1 MAGPTGPQV
10 PQAAPSEAQMT
21 PSEQAPQA
29 APSEA
34 HVTPSGQAAPSEAH
48 VTPSGPAAQVRRVP
62 RVMRWRL
69 RLRTP
74 AADNAAAA
82 NAAASTSSQTPPTKN
97 EQAESLGVF
106 ADPDNADELC
116 EQLGDYDCPVCLE
129 LFCEPVVA
137 GCGRHVF
144 CRNCLLRTQRL
155 RAPPRCPVC
164 RQESRPYALDI
175 PEVPWLVAK
184 LEVLDPT
191 YKERVLEAQK
201 DRERDF
207 AQKAANRTTI
217 VVPVP
222 RVPSVTPIV
231 NGVLEHDGLSRCTC
245 GPTCCLM

>member
-1 MAGPTGPQV
+1 V
-10 PQAAPSEAQMT
+10 PQAAPSEAHAT
-21 PSEQAPQA
+21 PTEQRLQLQILRLA
-29 APSEA
+29 
-34 HVTPSGQAAPSEAH
+34 
-48 VTPSGPAAQVRRVP
+48 P

-69 RLRTP
+69 RLRTL
-74 AADNAAAA
+74 AVGDLAAA
-82 NAAASTSSQTPPTKN
+82 NAAASTSNQAALTEKN
-97 EQAESLGVF
+97 QAKSLGWF
-106 ADPDNADELC
+106 AEPDNIDDLC
-116 EQLGDYDCPVCLE
+116 EQFGDYDCPACLE

-137 GCGRHVF
+137 GCGRQVF

-164 RQESRPYALDI
+164 RQESRPHALDI

-222 RVPSVTPIV
+222 RSPMV
-231 NGVLEHDGLSRCTC
+231 NGAFEHDGLSRCAC